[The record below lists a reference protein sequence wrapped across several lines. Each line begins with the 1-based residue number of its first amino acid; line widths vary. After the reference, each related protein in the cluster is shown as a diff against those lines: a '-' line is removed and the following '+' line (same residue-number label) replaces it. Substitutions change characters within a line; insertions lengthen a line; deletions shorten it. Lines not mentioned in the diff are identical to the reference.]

1 MVGAR
6 QGDSSTLAAG
16 SDTPGDGAPLDDAL
30 RKLHAGDV
38 AGAEAALAGAG
49 AGAAARLC
57 HARVRLLA
65 GDLAGAERWC
75 EAAAPDA
82 PAAVLLLARVR
93 AERARAA
100 NDPATARAE
109 LERVLADGEPS
120 GLEGT
125 AAFALLADLAAEAE
139 DAPAAERAAT
149 AAAQLAAGAAGDD
162 AQLAHAWAAM
172 AAAAAGVELPCSP
185 VEADAVPDAGTRFRL
200 QTALAERAAR
210 DGAPDA
216 AKSAYDKALRVLR
229 TVFST
234 VPEGDRA
241 HFLQTHVRRRFA
253 SNLLRLAADNGGAA
267 SAGAPGRVEAQLRG
281 EEDLACFDELLT
293 QWGDGGPTTTL
304 TRLRDRFRD
313 LLRLQEI
320 GMALTAELDV
330 DRLLALIM
338 DRAVEISGAERG
350 FLLLREGGRSRVGIA
365 RNVDNENVQRADWK
379 VSHSI
384 ADEVARTGLPLIT
397 SNARDDQRFDAY
409 GSVHDLGLR
418 SVMCVPLRVRG
429 RVTGTL
435 YLDNRFA
442 EGAFGSETVTM
453 VQAFADHAA
462 VALEN
467 ARLHQETTRTKAEV
481 EVLNARLA
489 EANTSL
495 AAQVASQ
502 SLELD
507 RAKVELRTRAS
518 GSHKFGSLVG
528 ASAPMQDLFKLL
540 DRVADTDAPV
550 VIEGESGTGKE
561 LAARAIHER
570 GPRAGAGFVPEN
582 CGAIPESLFE
592 STFFGHVKGAFTGAH
607 RDAPGLFVLADRGTL
622 FLDEIASMTLDQ
634 QKKMLRALQESEV
647 RPVGGNDV
655 RKVDVRIVA
664 ATNRPLQEMVRA
676 GEFREDLFFRL
687 NVLHVRMPP
696 LRERLDDVPL
706 LVAHFLNVP
715 EERLGD
721 QLTPAALDA
730 LCRYHWPGNVRE
742 LENVVARMSALAS
755 GTLDLE
761 VVPDDLRAAATAGPA
776 AVSTLAGRSLDQ
788 LEHEVIS
795 AAIREALREAG
806 GVKARA
812 AELLGIPKS
821 SLYNKMKKYGV
832 DG

>member
-1 MVGAR
+1 MR
-6 QGDSSTLAAG
+6 L
-16 SDTPGDGAPLDDAL
+16 
-30 RKLHAGDV
+30 LHAGDV

-49 AGAAARLC
+49 AGSDVRLV
-57 HARVRLLA
+57 HARIRLLA
-65 GDLAGAERWC
+65 GDLAGAERWS
-75 EAAAPDA
+75 E
-82 PAAVLLLARVR
+82 PAAVELPNAAWLLARVR
-93 AERARAA
+93 CERARAA
-100 NDPATARAE
+100 NDPATAR
-109 LERVLADGEPS
+109 S
-120 GLEGT
+120 GLETAMDTLPRSGT
-125 AAFALLADLAAEAE
+125 DAAAGFALLTELAQEAQDLEAAV
-139 DAPAAERAAT
+139 
-149 AAAQLAAGAAGDD
+149 AAARTTADIATTAVAAGETDAG
-162 AQLAHAWAAM
+162 AWARI
-172 AAAAAGVELPCSP
+172 AAAAAGLAPPAGFGESGDI
-185 VEADAVPDAGTRFRL
+185 ADADTRFRL
-200 QTALAERAAR
+200 HTSLAERAAR
-210 DGAPDA
+210 DGSPDT
-216 AKSAYDKALRVLR
+216 AKGDYDKALRVLR
-229 TVFST
+229 TVFSS
-234 VPEGDRA
+234 VPEGDRS
-241 HFLQTHVRRRFA
+241 HFLQTHARRRFA
-253 SNLLRLAADNGGAA
+253 SNLLRLAANNGAAA

-293 QWGDGGPTTTL
+293 QWGDGGPSATI

-330 DRLLALIM
+330 DRLLSLIM
-338 DRAVEISGAERG
+338 DRAIEISGAERG
-350 FLLLREGGRSRVGIA
+350 FLLLREGGRSRVATA

-418 SVMCVPLRVRG
+418 SVICVPLRVRG

-442 EGAFGSETVTM
+442 EGAFGSETTTM

-467 ARLHQETTRTKAEV
+467 ARLHQETIRTKAEV
-481 EVLNARLA
+481 EVLAARLA
-489 EANTSL
+489 ETNTSL
-495 AAQVASQ
+495 EAQVASQ

-507 RAKVELRTRAS
+507 RAKIELRTRAS
-518 GSHKFGSLVG
+518 GSHRFGNLIG
-528 ASAPMQDLFKLL
+528 ASTAMQDLFSLL

-561 LAARAIHER
+561 LAARAIHDR
-570 GPRAGAGFVPEN
+570 GPRHGAAFVPEN
-582 CGAIPESLFE
+582 CGAVPESLFE

-622 FLDEIASMTLDQ
+622 FLDEIAGMTIDQ

-647 RPVGGNDV
+647 RPVGGNEV
-655 RKVDVRIVA
+655 RKVNVRIVA
-664 ATNRPLQEMVRA
+664 ATNQPLQAMVRA

-687 NVLHVRMPP
+687 NVLHVRMPT
-696 LRERLDDVPL
+696 LRDRLDDVPL
-706 LVAHFLNVP
+706 LVAHFLDLP
-715 EERLGD
+715 EERLAERI
-721 QLTPAALDA
+721 TAAAMDA

-742 LENVVARMSALAS
+742 LENVIARMSALAI
-755 GTLDLE
+755 GILDID
-761 VVPDDLRAAATAGPA
+761 VVPDEVRAGGARPA
-776 AVSTLAGRSLDQ
+776 SAVSTLAGRTLDE

-795 AAIREALREAG
+795 AAIREALQEAD

-832 DG
+832 EG